1 MSGTV
6 VVRQGCMARCIR
18 WKCGI
23 LSQLWICLPSLV
35 LLVRPVVGEQQRQHE
50 VGGRGLA
57 QRGHQLQPAR
67 GPAVAQQDL
76 DTRREAAR
84 RHWAHSWIK

>member
-1 MSGTV
+1 MHGAV
-6 VVRQGCMARCIR
+6 HQVEVRDPVAAVDM
-18 WKCGI
+18 
-23 LSQLWICLPSLV
+23 LPSLV
-35 LLVRPVVGEQQRQHE
+35 LLLRPVVGEQQRQHE

-57 QRGHQLQPAR
+57 QGGHQLQPAR